1 MVRVMSVK
9 TFTAGTFF
17 GAGLDCRRGGRL
29 VFQGLNFTVP
39 PGGAL
44 ILRGHNGS
52 GKTTLLRVMAGL
64 TPAAGGHLAWNG
76 AAIDDPD
83 AHAARLRFVTHL
95 DAVKP
100 ALTVAENLSFWMSL
114 WAGETAE
121 AGIRAALQAL
131 DLKRFESFPARL
143 LSAGQRHR
151 LALSRLLVAPAPLW
165 LLDEPG
171 NALDD
176 ASLTALARAIADHR
190 ARGGQ
195 VVVASHGAAFVDDGI
210 TLDVGAFAA
219 KTASHWSEDAG
230 SEDI

>member
-1 MVRVMSVK
+1 MVRLMSGK
-9 TFTAGTFF
+9 AFTAQTFS
-17 GAGLDCRRGGRL
+17 GVNLDCRRGGRL
-29 VFQGLNFTVP
+29 VFTGLNFAVP

-64 TPAAGGHLAWNG
+64 TPAAGGHLAWDG
-76 AAIDDPD
+76 TVLDDPD

-100 ALTVAENLSFWMSL
+100 ALTVAENLCFWMSL
-114 WAGETAE
+114 WAGKVSEPV
-121 AGIRAALQAL
+121 LQKSMQAF

-176 ASLTALARAIADHR
+176 ASLGALARAIADHR
-190 ARGGQ
+190 AQGGQ
-195 VVVASHGAAFVDDGI
+195 VVVASHGAAYVDNGI
-210 TLDVGAFAA
+210 TLDVAAFAA
-219 KTASHWSEDAG
+219 KSAAHWSEEA
-230 SEDI
+230 

>member
-1 MVRVMSVK
+1 MVRLMSGK
-9 TFTAGTFF
+9 TFSAQTFS

-29 VFQGLNFTVP
+29 VFAGLNFAVP
-39 PGGAL
+39 AGGAL
-44 ILRGHNGS
+44 ILRGHNGR
-52 GKTTLLRVMAGL
+52 GKTTLLGVMAGL
-64 TPAAGGHLAWNG
+64 TPASCGHLAWDG
-76 AAIDDPD
+76 TAIDDPD

-114 WAGETAE
+114 WAGK
-121 AGIRAALQAL
+121 IDFSVLQKSMQVF

-176 ASLTALARAIADHR
+176 ASLKALARAIAEHR
-190 ARGGQ
+190 AQGGQ
-195 VVVASHGAAFVDDGI
+195 VVIASHGAAFVEVGI
-210 TLDVGAFAA
+210 TLDVGAFAPTSA
-219 KTASHWSEDAG
+219 AHWGEELGSEDA
-230 SEDI
+230 